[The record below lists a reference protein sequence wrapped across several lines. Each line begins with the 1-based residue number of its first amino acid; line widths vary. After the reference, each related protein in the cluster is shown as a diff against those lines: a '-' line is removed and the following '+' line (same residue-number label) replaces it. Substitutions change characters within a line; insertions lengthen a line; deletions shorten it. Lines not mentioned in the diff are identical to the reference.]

1 METRELGPFQVSTVG
16 LGCNNFGGRID
27 ASATDAVV
35 GACLDAEINFFD
47 TADIYGDKQSEV
59 LLGRALGKLRE
70 DVIIASKFG
79 YLDGAS
85 PETAREACHGSLKR
99 LGTDR
104 IDLYYVH
111 KPDPSVPIA
120 ETLGALSELVQEGSV
135 REIACSN
142 FSPEQ
147 LHEAEE
153 MAEEVRFIALQNEYS
168 LLHRNPETE
177 GTLDVSSELGLAF
190 VPYFPLASG
199 LLTGKYRLDQ
209 EKPTGT
215 RLADREI
222 ENDKLQIVEKL
233 ITFTE
238 SRGRTILELAFSWLL
253 MKPAVTSV
261 IAGATRPEQV
271 HANAAAAS
279 WVLSAEEMAEV
290 NQIIQN

>member
-1 METRELGPFQVSTVG
+1 M
-16 LGCNNFGGRID
+16 
-27 ASATDAVV
+27 
-35 GACLDAEINFFD
+35 
-47 TADIYGDKQSEV
+47 
-59 LLGRALGKLRE
+59 
-70 DVIIASKFG
+70 
-79 YLDGAS
+79 
-85 PETAREACHGSLKR
+85 
-99 LGTDR
+99 
-104 IDLYYVH
+104 
-111 KPDPSVPIA
+111 
-120 ETLGALSELVQEGSV
+120 
-135 REIACSN
+135 
-142 FSPEQ
+142 
-147 LHEAEE
+147 HEAEE
-153 MAEEVRFIALQNEYS
+153 TAEEVRFIALQNEYS

>member
-1 METRELGPFQVSTVG
+1 M
-16 LGCNNFGGRID
+16 
-27 ASATDAVV
+27 
-35 GACLDAEINFFD
+35 
-47 TADIYGDKQSEV
+47 
-59 LLGRALGKLRE
+59 
-70 DVIIASKFG
+70 
-79 YLDGAS
+79 
-85 PETAREACHGSLKR
+85 
-99 LGTDR
+99 
-104 IDLYYVH
+104 
-111 KPDPSVPIA
+111 
-120 ETLGALSELVQEGSV
+120 
-135 REIACSN
+135 
-142 FSPEQ
+142 
-147 LHEAEE
+147 
-153 MAEEVRFIALQNEYS
+153 
-168 LLHRNPETE
+168 
-177 GTLDVSSELGLAF
+177 
-190 VPYFPLASG
+190 
-199 LLTGKYRLDQ
+199 DQ